1 MNEETT
7 LLIFPNL
14 FADFFDYL
22 DYVEL
27 AENLLEMEFYE
38 GVYQLATFHP
48 EYIFA
53 DAASDDVSNY
63 TNRSPYPMIHIL
75 RESSLDNAIAFYGNT
90 EDIPEKNIQLMRQL
104 GLEKIKQLTT
114 RDIG

>member
-1 MNEETT
+1 MKTYNDVEEVKEGVLHWVRSFIVNLNICPFANHVLKENRLGVKVSLADSLESALEALMSAVYQLDEDMNEETT

-38 GVYQLATFHP
+38 GVYQLATFQ
-48 EYIFA
+48 
-53 DAASDDVSNY
+53 
-63 TNRSPYPMIHIL
+63 L
-75 RESSLDNAIAFYGNT
+75 
-90 EDIPEKNIQLMRQL
+90 NI
-104 GLEKIKQLTT
+104 
-114 RDIG
+114 